1 MHEIHVC
8 VIGSTDP
15 LSSLMK
21 YLAVT
26 IDRGEKM
33 ETNDINHFHFD
44 ILFIG

>member
-26 IDRGEKM
+26 IDREKKWKP
-33 ETNDINHFHFD
+33 I
-44 ILFIG
+44 ILTILTLI